1 MRNSQTTLRHISGD
15 NLPGQK
21 RNIIVCYLSYPH
33 AVVQYLRRY
42 ATSRK
47 VAGSRP
53 DEVNE
58 FFQFT

>member
-1 MRNSQTTLRHISGD
+1 MVGS
-15 NLPGQK
+15 
-21 RNIIVCYLSYPH
+21 
-33 AVVQYLRRY
+33 VVVEALAR
-42 ATSRK
+42 SRK